1 MENVW
6 IVIGFLVSLILVTW
20 LCLTLNPD
28 KLVEHKKNP
37 DPKLFNE
44 LMKDIGTHL
53 NQHHMVKADDL
64 TDDVPP
70 PRTGFR
76 ISSDSLR
83 CIECNQLQDDIKSL
97 QEHLKVCFNNSKAR
111 FFICYCEAEFSDR
124 TMFHHHINLFQ
135 CVRNFSASKLI
146 PPPPYNIKPDGKPL
160 PNGLGSGLLKDN
172 LKRSSPP
179 KEYWGVNW

>member
-1 MENVW
+1 
-6 IVIGFLVSLILVTW
+6 
-20 LCLTLNPD
+20 
-28 KLVEHKKNP
+28 
-37 DPKLFNE
+37 
-44 LMKDIGTHL
+44 MKDIGSHL
-53 NQHHMVKADDL
+53 NKNHMVKAEDL
-64 TDDVPP
+64 PDGVPP
-70 PRTGFR
+70 PRSGFR
-76 ISSDSLR
+76 ISPESLR

-146 PPPPYNIKPDGKPL
+146 PPPPTPYLKPDGKPL
-160 PNGLGSGLLKDN
+160 PNGLGNGLLKDN

-179 KEYWGVNW
+179 KEYWGAKKIDKTLDGAGDKVWSRGVVRDEGMISKVKKYR